1 VTGVSV
7 RGLAALRRRF
17 GARHMPE
24 ALSNALRREADA
36 VAEGA
41 AREAPGRLGGTVEV
55 RDASQGEK
63 IAYAVGTAHRAGRF
77 IEHGTVR
84 RPAAPWLFPVFRARL
99 PRIKQNLR
107 NTLVA
112 SFKRS
117 RGEV

>member
-1 VTGVSV
+1 MTAVTV
-7 RGLAALRRRF
+7 RGLSALRRRF
-17 GARHMPE
+17 DATR
-24 ALSNALRREADA
+24 ASKAVKRVSRREADA
-36 VAEGA
+36 IAKDA
-41 AREAPGRLGGTVEV
+41 AHAAPGQLGNTVEV
-55 RDASQGEK
+55 RDASRGEK